1 MIHSV
6 NHKINLIYEYGR
18 LKVKCSLINTWSVE
32 GLATTQ
38 RSLID
43 VWSIEHDFFVNKMF
57 DKNYK
62 HNFHGL
68 FWEWTAALNSQDN
81 FSSDISEASDD
92 SDKDKSYNPPVSGNN
107 QSDTD
112 LDSEY
117 GKSC

>member
-1 MIHSV
+1 MF
-6 NHKINLIYEYGR
+6 GR
-18 LKVKCSLINTWSVE
+18 LSMT
-32 GLATTQ
+32 
-38 RSLID
+38 
-43 VWSIEHDFFVNKMF
+43 FFVNKMF

-68 FWEWTAALNSQDN
+68 FWEWTDAMNSQDIRDALEDTN
-81 FSSDISEASDD
+81 IFSSDISEASDD